1 MQSNSPQV
9 HITKGE
15 DLEFGQVVKGNFA
28 RPEITL
34 EAENAAWVKITAP
47 RYEELEII
55 LELPEELT
63 LAQHQIPV
71 SIQASYANSNTAT
84 LKTAKE
90 SAIEFPA
97 GYATF
102 HIPVSV
108 RKNID
113 AQYQSRTSIA
123 SNPNATSD
131 VYLFFHGSAGP
142 ASVNIPSGL
151 YSGNIFI
158 SVSLRNP

>member
-9 HITKGE
+9 LITKGE
-15 DLEFGQVVKGNFA
+15 DLEFGQVVKGNLK

-47 RYEELEII
+47 RYEELEIV

-90 SAIEFPA
+90 SATEFPS

-108 RKNID
+108 RK
-113 AQYQSRTSIA
+113 SINSNSQRGPSMA
-123 SNPNATSD
+123 TNPNATSD

-142 ASVNIPSGL
+142 ASLNIPSGL